1 MAGVCSDFPDVP
13 KCNNPFRLQVCAVIF
28 PEDNNWHR
36 GVITG
41 HNNAGFVEV
50 YYVDYGNTN
59 FVPKSYVKF
68 LR

>member
-1 MAGVCSDFPDVP
+1 METDADIYRMPEDLIVP
-13 KCNNPFRLQVCAVIF
+13 GQVCATLF

-41 HNNAGFVEV
+41 SNEQGFIEV

-59 FVPKSYVKF
+59 FVPKSTIRF
-68 LR
+68 LK

>member
-1 MAGVCSDFPDVP
+1 MPECLMVP
-13 KCNNPFRLQVCAVIF
+13 GQICATLF

-41 HNNAGFVEV
+41 CNNAGFMEI

-59 FVPKSYVKF
+59 FVQKSTIRF
-68 LR
+68 LK